1 MWVGLIDPNMEKY
14 AVRGEPVL
22 VNTHF
27 VGDDVGWGGVA
38 LNNML
43 ATSGSNSGLA
53 CRRTHPQ
60 ASTKQS
66 PSFGRFRAL

>member
-1 MWVGLIDPNMEKY
+1 MMLDE
-14 AVRGEPVL
+14 
-22 VNTHF
+22 
-27 VGDDVGWGGVA
+27 GGVA

-43 ATSGSNSGLA
+43 ATSGSNPGLA

-66 PSFGRFRAL
+66 PSFDADLEHYNKYIFLSENIWAHMFQL